1 MKPKLPT
8 DLQTAVNVAQTAKKG
23 YDAVQNIN
31 ELANG
36 GDKSALIEIKP
47 PIDQNV

>member
-1 MKPKLPT
+1 VK
-8 DLQTAVNVAQTAKKG
+8 V

-31 ELANG
+31 ELVNG

-47 PIDQNV
+47 QIDQNV